1 VAICYVARAKVNLC
15 LDILGRYANGYHEIA
30 TVMQS
35 LALSDCLFFE
45 AALGLTLTLEG
56 EPVPAGEANLVVR
69 AARRLAEATGYRGGA
84 AITLVKRIPV
94 AAGLGGGSADA
105 AATLVGLNE
114 LWGLGCDR
122 AFLAALGAEI
132 GTDIPFCLVGGT
144 ALATG
149 RGERIRCLPALPE
162 LGVLLLKPPYGISTG
177 EAYRDY
183 DLLAP
188 EREPVA
194 AAMAVALDR
203 GAWHEALEYCGN
215 AFEAVAFRKHPEL
228 ARLKQELK
236 EAGALA
242 ALMSGSGP
250 TLYGLFPSVGA
261 ASRAAQVFS
270 GRDLRVIV
278 TATAAAGLGRRDGGP
293 RDAC

>member
-1 VAICYVARAKVNLC
+1 MAICYVARAKINLC
-15 LDILGRYANGYHEIA
+15 LDILGRFANGYHEIA

-45 AALGLTLTLEG
+45 TAVDLTLTVEG
-56 EPVPAGEANLVVR
+56 EPVPEGKANLVVR
-69 AARRLAEATGYRGGA
+69 AAGRLAEATGYRGGA
-84 AITLVKRIPV
+84 AITLIKRIPV

-114 LWGLGCDR
+114 LWGLGCDT

-132 GTDIPFCLVGGT
+132 GTDVPFCLTGGT

-149 RGERIRCLPALPE
+149 RGERIRRLPALPE
-162 LGVLLLKPPYGISTG
+162 LGVLLLKPPYGISTAD
-177 EAYRDY
+177 AYHDY

-188 EREPVA
+188 KREPMA
-194 AAMAVALDR
+194 AAMAAALDR
-203 GAWHEALEYCGN
+203 GGWQEALGYCGN
-215 AFEAVAFRKHPEL
+215 AFEAVTFRKHPEL

-250 TLYGLFPSVGA
+250 TLYGLFPSVEA
-261 ASRAAQVFS
+261 ASRAARFFR
-270 GRDLRVIV
+270 GRDLQVIV
-278 TATAAAGLGRRDGGP
+278 TATAVAGLGRREESPLNAG
-293 RDAC
+293 